1 VSRLIT
7 IGAKVSPEL
16 ALAVDRAIL
25 SDPLIFKDRSD
36 FIRAAIQES
45 LKQRGFLGTIV
56 RPVNL
61 QTPPDRTSIAA
72 IEASIHNRKEK
83 LS

>member
-1 VSRLIT
+1 MTRLVT

-16 ALAVDRAIL
+16 ALAVDRATL
-25 SDPLIFKDRSD
+25 SDPLVFKDRSD

-45 LKQRGFLGTIV
+45 LMQRGFLGTTG

-61 QTPPDRTSIAA
+61 HTLPDKTSGV
-72 IEASIHNRKEK
+72 SSMGTVVSRKEK
-83 LS
+83 SS